1 MALLTP
7 TELEERNQAFLDRA
21 KRFEEHGH
29 DQLGVPDFVLESAG
43 PLEGPVLDLGTGKGV
58 MARGLAR
65 RGFHVMS
72 VDVSAEEQE
81 LAAFLTEDDVRSRI
95 EFVEVDGVTLPF
107 RDGTFGAAVTVN
119 ALHHLDDGA
128 AALGELVRVVRP
140 GGKIVLGDFS
150 PEGFRMVADVRAAAG
165 TEHPEG
171 PVTMDWARGYL
182 RGLGATEGAGTEG
195 RFTRVATFTKR
206 EEEVPGAFAGLDR
219 AGLLKALGAFAKNWL
234 AHDGS
239 WFLAAERRF
248 GMEVAMELDAA
259 SWELFAAAEARR
271 IMEVLSIP
279 AAGGLHALE
288 KALRYRMY
296 SFINPHRVERS
307 EDGSVLR
314 FFMEECRVQQTR
326 RRKGLP
332 DFPCRPVGE
341 VEFTTFARTVDPR
354 IETTCIH
361 CPPDRDADGHCGWQF
376 RLATPE

>member
-1 MALLTP
+1 MALLTSAQ
-7 TELEERNQAFLDRA
+7 LEERKQAFLDRV
-21 KRFEEHGH
+21 KRFEERGH
-29 DQLGVPDFVLESAG
+29 DQLRVPDFVLESAG
-43 PLEGPVLDLGTGKGV
+43 PLEGPVLDLGTGRGV

-65 RGFHVMS
+65 RGLHVTS

-81 LAAFLTEDDVRSRI
+81 LAAFLTEDDLRSRI
-95 EFVEVDGVTLPF
+95 EFVEVDGLTLPF
-107 RDGTFGAAVTVN
+107 RDATFGAAVTVN

-128 AALGELVRVVRP
+128 AALSELVRVVRP
-140 GGKIVLGDFS
+140 EGKIVLVDFS

-165 TEHPEG
+165 TDYPEG
-171 PVTMDWARGYL
+171 PVTVDWARGYL
-182 RGLGATEGAGTEG
+182 RGLGATEDALTEG

-206 EEEVPGAFAGLDR
+206 EEEVPDAFAGLDR

-239 WFLAAERRF
+239 WFLSAERRF

-259 SWELFAAAEARR
+259 SWKLFAAAEARR
-271 IMEVLSIP
+271 IMEVFSIP
-279 AAGGLHALE
+279 AAGGLDALE
-288 KALRYRMY
+288 RALRYRMY

-314 FFMEECRVQQTR
+314 FFMEECRVQLMRQ
-326 RRKGLP
+326 RKGLP

-361 CPPDRDADGHCGWQF
+361 CPPDPDADGHCGWQF